1 LKLFLAKSYQFI
13 SKEIKNIKNFLIALD
28 SFKGTMSSLEAGEIV
43 ASAVKEHYPNAKVT
57 VKSFADGGEG
67 TVRAILD
74 NHDHVKHTVETL
86 GADEKKIFANW
97 YFLKDENAALFEMS
111 SVVGLALLDEKDLN
125 PEKTTTFGIAPVI
138 LDMLHRGVTKVWFAA
153 GGTSTLDG
161 GLGFLKGMGVAVKNA
176 HFPKNLLEVQGDE
189 KFDFFETERKNKNLE
204 THHEKGKCLFPGV
217 IFDIIADVHAP
228 LLGKEGAVFA
238 FGKQKGATP
247 KNTALLEEGMA
258 NFSYAVEART
268 QNPSFLNSRGLG
280 AAGGIALG
288 LSLLFEVN
296 IKNGADFVM
305 AKTGIKEKMSNFD
318 MLITGEGQFNS
329 QTKQGKGPW
338 ALASFAKQR
347 GVPTLIISGLEV
359 QEKDK
364 VRDFYFLNTSSF
376 LPKNKDEAQKNL
388 LRATNKWLK
397 NNEV

>member
-1 LKLFLAKSYQFI
+1 
-13 SKEIKNIKNFLIALD
+13 
-28 SFKGTMSSLEAGEIV
+28 MSSLEAGEIV
-43 ASAVKEHYPNAKVT
+43 ASAVKQHHPNAGVT

-67 TVRAILD
+67 TACAILG
-74 NHDHVKHTVETL
+74 NYHHVKHTVETL
-86 GADEKKIFANW
+86 GADKKKILANW
-97 YFLKDENAALFEMS
+97 YFLKDENAALFEMA
-111 SVVGLALLDEKDLN
+111 SVVGLALLDEEDLN
-125 PEKTTTFGIAPVI
+125 PETATTFGIAPVI
-138 LDMLHRGVTKVWFAA
+138 LDMLNKGVRRVWLAA

-161 GLGFLKGMGVAVKNA
+161 GLGFLEGMGVAVKNS

-189 KFDFFETERKNKNLE
+189 KFDFFEAKRRNQNLE
-204 THHEKGKCLFPGV
+204 THPEKGKCLFPGV

-238 FGKQKGATP
+238 FGKQKGATR

-258 NFSYAVEART
+258 NFSHVIKART
-268 QNPSFLNSRGLG
+268 QNSSFLKSRGLG

-338 ALASFAKQR
+338 ALASFARQNDI
-347 GVPTLIISGLEV
+347 PTLIISGLEIE
-359 QEKDK
+359 EKDK
-364 VRDFYFLNTSSF
+364 VKDFYFLDTADTP
-376 LPKNKDEAQKNL
+376 PKNKDEAQKNL
-388 LRATNKWLK
+388 LRATKKWLK
-397 NNEV
+397 NNEVHK

>member
-1 LKLFLAKSYQFI
+1 
-13 SKEIKNIKNFLIALD
+13 
-28 SFKGTMSSLEAGEIV
+28 MSSLEAGEIV
-43 ASAVKEHYPNAKVT
+43 ASAVKDHYPKAKVT

-67 TVRAILD
+67 TVSAILD
-74 NHDHVKHTVETL
+74 NYHHVKHTVETI
-86 GADEKKIFANW
+86 GADRKKIFANW
-97 YFLKDENAALFEMS
+97 YFLKGENTALFEMS
-111 SVVGLALLDEKDLN
+111 SVVGLALLNKEDLN
-125 PEKTTTFGIAPVI
+125 PEKTTTFGIASVI
-138 LDMLHRGVTKVWFAA
+138 LDMLDKGVTRVWFAA

-161 GLGFLKGMGVAVKNA
+161 GLGFLEGMGVAIKKS

-189 KFDFFETERKNKNLE
+189 KFDFFETERKNENLE
-204 THHEKGKCLFPGV
+204 THPEKGKCLFPGV

-228 LLGKEGAVFA
+228 LLGRKGAVFA

-258 NFSYAVEART
+258 NFSHAIKAKT
-268 QNPSFLNSRGLG
+268 QNPSFLKSRGLG

-305 AKTGIKEKMSNFD
+305 ARTGIKEKMSNFD

-338 ALASFAKQR
+338 ALASFAKQSDI
-347 GVPTLIISGLEV
+347 PTLIISGLEV

-364 VRDFYFLNTSSF
+364 VKDFYFLNTSKI
-376 LPKNKDEAQKNL
+376 LPKNKNEAQKNL
-388 LRATNKWLK
+388 LRATKRWLK
-397 NNEV
+397 NNEVYK

>member
-1 LKLFLAKSYQFI
+1 
-13 SKEIKNIKNFLIALD
+13 
-28 SFKGTMSSLEAGEIV
+28 MSSLEAGEIV
-43 ASAVKEHYPNAKVT
+43 ASAVQEHYPKAEVM

-67 TVRAILD
+67 TVCTILD
-74 NHDHVKHTVETL
+74 NYHHVKYTVETL
-86 GADEKKIFANW
+86 GADKKKIFANW
-97 YFLKDENAALFEMS
+97 YFLKDENVALFEMA
-111 SVVGLALLDEKDLN
+111 SVVGISLIDKKDLN
-125 PEKTTTFGIAPVI
+125 PETTTTFGIAPVI
-138 LDMLHRGVTKVWFAA
+138 LDMLEKGVTKVWLAA

-161 GLGFLKGMGVAVKNA
+161 GLGFLEGMGVAIKNS

-189 KFDFFETERKNKNLE
+189 RFDFFEVESKNQNLE
-204 THHEKGKCLFPGV
+204 THPEKGKCLFPGV

-258 NFSYAVEART
+258 NFSHAIKART
-268 QNPSFLNSRGLG
+268 QNSSFLKSRGLG

-338 ALASFAKQR
+338 ALACFAKESDI
-347 GVPTLIISGLEV
+347 PTLIISGLEV

-364 VRDFYFLNTSSF
+364 VKGFYFLETSNI

-388 LRATNKWLK
+388 LIATKKWLK
-397 NNEV
+397 NNEVHK